1 MLDSTPRAGEA
12 GGARDKATRAMP
24 RTILITGCSSGIGY
38 HSAKALRE
46 RGWRVF
52 AACRRQ
58 PDCDRLAAEGFE
70 TVRLDYAEP
79 ASIAAAVAEVLAST
93 GGTLDA
99 LFNNGAYSHPGAI
112 EDVSAD
118 HLRAVL
124 ETNVVGW
131 YDLIRRVLPVMRKQG
146 HGRIVNCSSVLGFV
160 AVRFT
165 GAYSASKYAVEA
177 LSDTLR
183 LELAGTGIY
192 VSLLQPGPIHSRM
205 LENARMRFLETTDIR
220 NSPFL
225 EDYRREISRLNG
237 GPESFTFKRGPDAI
251 VAPLIHALES
261 SSPRARYRVTIPSQ
275 VGAALKRLLPTR
287 MLDRVLIRQ
296 R

>member
-1 MLDSTPRAGEA
+1 MLDTAPHAVEGSEA
-12 GGARDKATRAMP
+12 GGTQKMP
-24 RTILITGCSSGIGY
+24 RSILITGCSSGIGY
-38 HSAKALRE
+38 HSAKALKE

-52 AACRRQ
+52 AACRRLA
-58 PDCDRLAAEGFE
+58 DCERLAAEGFE

-79 ASIAAAVAEVLAST
+79 ASIEAAVAEVLAST

-112 EDVSAD
+112 EDVSAE

-131 YDLIRRVLPVMRKQG
+131 YDLIRRVLPVMRRQRR
-146 HGRIVNCSSVLGFV
+146 GRIVNCSSVLGFV

-165 GAYSASKYAVEA
+165 GVYSASKYAIEA

-183 LELAGTGIY
+183 LELAGTGIH

-205 LENARMRFLETTDIR
+205 LENARIRFLETTDIR

-225 EDYRREISRLNG
+225 EEYRREISRLNG
-237 GPESFTFKRGPDAI
+237 GPESFTFKRGPDA
-251 VAPLIHALES
+251 VVSRLIHALES
-261 SSPRARYRVTIPSQ
+261 PSPRARYRVTIPSK
-275 VGAALKRLLPTR
+275 VGAALKRVLPTR